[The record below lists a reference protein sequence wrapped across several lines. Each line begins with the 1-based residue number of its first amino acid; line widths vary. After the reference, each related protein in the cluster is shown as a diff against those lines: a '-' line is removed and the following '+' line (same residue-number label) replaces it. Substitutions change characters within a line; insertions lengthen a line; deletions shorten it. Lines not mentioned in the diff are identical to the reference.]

1 MKAKPAM
8 KAVKAGAHLLSALLL
23 LCAANYLAGVL
34 LFLSFLEHPADA
46 TFLTI
51 EHAYLAHPDGA
62 TLMRLKVS
70 VVASLLVCLGL
81 PLALR
86 LRFRSKGS
94 DLYGKARFADID
106 DIEQENLHTS
116 KGLVIGKFQDQL
128 LRLGGYEFVLL
139 AAPTRT
145 GKGVGF
151 CVPNLLQFGE
161 SAVVLDIKGENYNLT
176 SEFRRRFLGNEI
188 FYFNPFAENTH
199 RWNPLSYI
207 STDLNFRANDLMALA
222 SIIYPV
228 NEKDPFWSDASK
240 NLFVGLGLLVL
251 ETPELPQTI
260 GEVLRQ
266 SSSKGQPISTYLNA
280 IIAARAAAGKPLSP
294 ACRDSL
300 NRFLGNSE
308 TTLKSILGTFTAPL
322 TPWGNP
328 IIDKA
333 TSDNDFDLRDVRKKK
348 MTIYLHIPAG
358 EIMQAGF
365 IVNLFFSQLINEN
378 VKELPEQNPA
388 LKYQCLLL
396 LDEFTAMGKVA
407 IIAKGVGYMAGY
419 NMRLAIIIQD
429 KTQLEAVYGKE
440 DAHNIVSN
448 MGAVIYFTPSQ
459 VSEAEEYSKMI
470 GNNTVKSSSM
480 QLAKGLLGGLQ
491 GSAGGSET
499 ESFQSRA
506 LMLPQELLNMSK
518 NLQLV
523 VRSGIPVI
531 QAGKIRYF
539 QDEYFKERFN
549 AVKMHEVSIGN
560 ERRRVPVPVRLPSG
574 NWPAYNASLA
584 ASDFYLDYIKQ
595 MAPADPKQA
604 APAAPT
610 QAAAP
615 AARPEPAPTAVPVDA
630 APLPA
635 LPADYE
641 PFCTLHAR
649 LLSGAA
655 LPSPS
660 MRVALGYAESI
671 VRYWQAARA
680 VGGVDADEALVVV
693 DLAPGDGRFAWKML
707 AALRQ
712 RLAGVAQP
720 LPPFLYLAGA
730 ADAREEAGLNALFA
744 APILAGGFRAVARQ
758 ALLAGRDWTAG
769 ANPAVL
775 IAHGLLSGLE
785 HQLLAV
791 HYGTVLGALA
801 KAVARPAGNAGV
813 LQLDYQWPTLP
824 DGALAP
830 SDAAVMAMYQANV
843 NSAAV
848 LLPSGALA
856 CVDDFS
862 RISGGRFLFLCADR
876 AVGDERSIRLG
887 ACSVPQ
893 QLPLPARPLPTNY
906 HALSW
911 HLRGAGADVW
921 QQRMA
926 DGDIHFGVALRDDA
940 HKELLSA
947 LPELLVPLEGV
958 RHVEAG
964 RAVLA
969 PPANATALAE
979 CLALLLQSGCDPQAF
994 EILFPAM
1001 RANDWALPITTQE
1014 QWRDALA
1021 RTWANHL
1028 PRVEELDI
1036 ARNLGRLAMQVNH
1049 YGLAGAICR
1058 KVLGWTA
1065 DDADALYW
1073 LALCEAEAG
1082 RVESAIGQLR
1092 PAAARPAPPA
1102 NCAALLATLEARLQA
1117 DRALAWFR
1125 PELADAAPLRLEPLA
1140 EHHAES
1146 LYFQYRDPQIAAM
1159 AMLPAMATLEQA
1171 RGWIADRTAAPGAMC
1186 CAVRHQDWGL
1196 VGMVA
1201 LQAAADSAV
1210 LTLWMGADHQGQG
1223 YGPPAAAALIRLGQ
1237 AAGLRQI
1244 FAAAFA
1250 WDPRSSRVLADI
1262 GLARLTWTA
1271 AQPHNDLSFFRL
1283 GAEKNEQQMHAE
1295 FGALCRAINSP
1306 YQLDALAMADTE

>member
-1 MKAKPAM
+1 MKAKPGM
-8 KAVKAGAHLLSALLL
+8 KALKVGAYVLATLLL

-46 TFLTI
+46 QFLTI

-70 VVASLLVCLGL
+70 VVVSLLVCLGL

-116 KGLVIGKFQDQL
+116 KGLVIGKFEDQL

-280 IIAARAAAGKPLSP
+280 IIAARAADGRPLSP

-480 QLAKGLLGGLQ
+480 QLAKGVLGSLQ
-491 GSAGGSET
+491 GSAGASET
-499 ESFQSRA
+499 ESYQSRA

-549 AVKMHEVSIGN
+549 AVKMHEVTIGS

-574 NWPAYNASLA
+574 NWPAYHASLE
-584 ASDFYLDYIKQ
+584 ASDFYLGYIQ
-595 MAPADPKQA
+595 QVAPAEA
-604 APAAPT
+604 APAEKRVDLAKAAQPVN
-610 QAAAP
+610 AAP
-615 AARPEPAPTAVPVDA
+615 VNA

-641 PFCTLHAR
+641 PFCTLHGR
-649 LLSGAA
+649 LLPDAA

-660 MRVALGYAESI
+660 MRIALSYAESI
-671 VRYWQAARA
+671 VRYWQAAQA

-693 DLAPGDGRFAWKML
+693 DLAPGDGRFASKML
-707 AALRQ
+707 SALQ
-712 RLAGVAQP
+712 ERLASMAQP
-720 LPPFLYLAGA
+720 LPPFHYLACT
-730 ADAREEAGLNALFA
+730 ADAREEANLNALFS
-744 APILAGGFRAVARQ
+744 APILAGAFRTVDRAT
-758 ALLAGRDWTAG
+758 LLAGQDWTAS

-775 IAHGLLSGLE
+775 IAHGLLSSLE

-791 HYGTVLGALA
+791 HYGAILQAQA
-801 KAVARPAGNAGV
+801 KAVAQPASNAGM
-813 LQLDYQWPTLP
+813 LQLDYQWPPLP
-824 DGALAP
+824 EGVL
-830 SDAAVMAMYQANV
+830 SDSSAAVMDMYRANV
-843 NSAAV
+843 NSSAV

-876 AVGDERSIRLG
+876 AVSDERSIRLG
-887 ACSVPQ
+887 ACSGPE
-893 QLPLPARPLPTNY
+893 QLPLPAQTLPTNY
-906 HALSW
+906 HALAW
-911 HLRGAGADVW
+911 HLRSAGAGVW

-926 DGDIHFGVALRDDA
+926 DGDMHFSVALRDDA
-940 HKELLSA
+940 HEELLPA
-947 LPELLVPLEGV
+947 LPEMLVPLEDV
-958 RHVEAG
+958 RHVGAEC
-964 RAVLA
+964 AVIA
-969 PPANATALAE
+969 PPPNATALAE

-1001 RANDWALPITTQE
+1001 QANDWSLSITAQE

-1021 RTWANHL
+1021 RTWMNYL
-1028 PRVEELDI
+1028 PRVEEQSI
-1036 ARNLGRLAMQVNH
+1036 ARNLSRLAMQVNH

-1058 KVLGWTA
+1058 KVLDWTA
-1065 DDADALYW
+1065 DDVNALYW

-1082 RVESAIGQLR
+1082 RIEFAIGQLR
-1092 PAAARPAPPA
+1092 LTTAWPAPPA
-1102 NCAALLATLEARLQA
+1102 NCTTLLTTLEARLKSQQT
-1117 DRALAWFR
+1117 LNWFR
-1125 PELADAAPLRLEPLA
+1125 SELADAAPLRLEPLA

-1146 LYFQYRDPQIAAM
+1146 LHFQYRDPQIATM
-1159 AMLPAMATLEQA
+1159 SMLPTMATLEQA
-1171 RGWIADRTAAPGAMC
+1171 RTWISDRTASPGAMY
-1186 CAVRHQDWGL
+1186 CAIRHENWGL
-1196 VGMVA
+1196 VGMVG
-1201 LQAAADSAV
+1201 LQTAGDSAA
-1210 LTLWMGADHQGQG
+1210 LSFWIGSDHQGQG
-1223 YGPPAAAALIRLGQ
+1223 YGPLAADTLIRMGQ

-1250 WDPRSSRVLADI
+1250 WDPRSSRVLAGI
-1262 GLARLTWTA
+1262 GLERLTWTA
-1271 AQPHNDLSFFRL
+1271 AQPHNDVAFFRL

-1306 YQLDALAMADTE
+1306 YQLDALAMANIE